1 MPTPPRFEQGEHRVI
16 LASGSPRRRELCTA
30 MGLTFTVKTS
40 DVDETIPEGTWPCEA
55 VEMLS
60 RRKAEAVPSED
71 AIVIAADTVVA
82 IGDTILGKPQSERD
96 ARVMLCMLSG
106 RTHEVFTGVTV
117 RYRGKCLTASAATS
131 VLFRTLT
138 DDEITAYVATG
149 EPMDKAGAY
158 GIQGLGALL
167 VSGIEGDYF
176 TIVGFPV
183 CRVAEKLKNEFGI
196 DCLKGTL

>member
-1 MPTPPRFEQGEHRVI
+1 MNNMPTPPRFEQGEHRVI

-40 DVDETIPEGTWPCEA
+40 DVDETIPEGTRPREA

-60 RRKAEAVPSED
+60 RRKAEAILPAD

-82 IGDTILGKPQSERD
+82 IGDTILGKPKSEKD
-96 ARVMLCMLSG
+96 ARVMLCMLDG

-117 RYRGKCLTASAATS
+117 CYRGKTITASAETAVT
-131 VLFRTLT
+131 FRTLT
-138 DDEITAYVATG
+138 DDEITAYIATG

-158 GIQGLGALL
+158 GIQGLGGALVESIDGEFDNVVGL
-167 VSGIEGDYF
+167 PCRLLKDMLEE
-176 TIVGFPV
+176 IV
-183 CRVAEKLKNEFGI
+183 K
-196 DCLKGTL
+196 

>member
-40 DVDETIPEGTWPCEA
+40 DVDETIPTGTSPREA

-60 RRKAEAVPSED
+60 RRKAEAVLPAD

-82 IGDTILGKPQSERD
+82 IGDTILGKPTDEAD
-96 ARVMLCMLSG
+96 AHAMLCMLGG
-106 RTHEVFTGVTV
+106 RTHDVFTGVTV
-117 RYRGKCLTASAATS
+117 CYHGRILTASAETAVT
-131 VLFRTLT
+131 FRPLR
-138 DDEITAYVATG
+138 DEEITAYIATG

-158 GIQGLGALL
+158 GIQGLGGALVESIDGEFDNVVGL
-167 VSGIEGDYF
+167 PCRLLKEMLEE
-176 TIVGFPV
+176 IV
-183 CRVAEKLKNEFGI
+183 K
-196 DCLKGTL
+196 